1 MTLELIYKINLMSSK
16 IKILQVIPRLGYG
29 GAETGCFDLAHYLSE
44 NNCSSF
50 IVTSGGE
57 LIKYIDKKKVKLIRL
72 PVHSKNPILMLF
84 NSLALI
90 AIILFFN
97 ISIVHARS
105 RAPAWSCLL
114 ATKITRK
121 KFVTTFHGTYNFN
134 NGVKK
139 FYNSVMLKSDLI
151 IAGSNFI
158 FSHINKNYSDYLD
171 LKKKFLV
178 IFRGINTE
186 YYNSKKIVQADENK
200 ILKQWDIEKYVDLK
214 NIPLILLPGR
224 LTHWKGQEMFI
235 EALYNVNKEM
245 PDKEF
250 FAVILGSDQGRKVYK
265 KKLIRL
271 VEQYRL
277 QNCIKFIDKCELM
290 PIAYKVSDIVVSSS
304 IEPEAFGRV
313 SVEAQSMEK
322 PILAS
327 DIGGSKETIIN
338 DKTGFLFEAGKPES
352 LSKKLIHVLNLDES
366 TLKFVGIEGRK
377 NVIKKF
383 NIEKMCFSTY
393 SEYKKLI
400 N

>member
-29 GAETGCFDLAHYLSE
+29 GAETGCYDLAHYLSE
-44 NNCSSF
+44 NGCSSY

-57 LIKYIDKKKVKLIRL
+57 LIKYIDKKKVKLIKL
-72 PVHSKNPILMLF
+72 PVQSKNPLLILL
-84 NSLALI
+84 NSLILI
-90 AIILFFN
+90 LVILFFN

-105 RAPAWSCLL
+105 RAPAWSCLF
-114 ATKITRK
+114 ATKITRR
-121 KFVTTFHGTYNFN
+121 KFVTTFHGTYNFKN
-134 NGVKK
+134 PLKK
-139 FYNSVMLKSDLI
+139 YYNSVMLKSDLI

-158 FSHINKNYSDYLD
+158 FSHINENYSKYLD
-171 LKKKFLV
+171 LNKKFLV

-186 YYNSKKIVQADENK
+186 YFNPNK
-200 ILKQWDIEKYVDLK
+200 IHQSDEKKLISQW
-214 NIPLILLPGR
+214 NINKERPLILLPGR
-224 LTHWKGQEMFI
+224 LTSWKGQEMFI
-235 EALYNVNKEM
+235 EALNLVNKEM
-245 PDKEF
+245 PDQPF
-250 FAVILGSDQGRKVYK
+250 SAVILGSDQGRKVYK
-265 KKLIRL
+265 KKLSRL

-277 QNCIKFIDKCELM
+277 NNQVQFFDKCELM
-290 PIAYKVSDIVVSSS
+290 PLAYKISDIIVSAS

-322 PILAS
+322 PIIAS
-327 DIGGSKETIIN
+327 NIGGSNETIVN
-338 DKTGFLFEAGKPES
+338 DKTGFLFEAGKPEE
-352 LSKKLIHVLNLDES
+352 LSKKIIHALNLDES
-366 TLKFVGIEGRK
+366 TLKFIGIEGRK